1 MPLPTDPLP
10 DSVLGALQR
19 GNSIEAIKL
28 LRESTGLGLKE
39 AKDRIDEHLSGRTT
53 PLATPV
59 SPSSLPPTVHTA
71 LHQGNKIEAIR
82 LLRQATGLGLKEAKD
97 TIDSFQSGNRI
108 EPRKLSPGEVA
119 KSGIGIWLVAA
130 LAALALLAYYF
141 FGRSG

>member
-1 MPLPTDPLP
+1 MPPPTDPLP
-10 DSVLGALQR
+10 DNVLAALQR
-19 GNSIEAIKL
+19 GNIIEAIKL

-53 PLATPV
+53 PSATII
-59 SPSSLPPTVHTA
+59 SPGSLPSAVLAA

-97 TIDSFQSGNRI
+97 AIDSFQSGDRT
-108 EPRKLSPGEVA
+108 EPGKLSPGEVP
-119 KSGIGIWLVAA
+119 KSGIGIWLVVA